1 MHMRI
6 LRFAALL
13 ALVGVMSGCAMVQLG
28 YRNLDTFTAYKADE
42 YFDLDPTQKY
52 EFRVRFERLHEW
64 HRSQQLPEYA
74 AFLTEAKSR
83 LQKTPTREDIIWF
96 TEGLKSRYRT
106 ICRRI
111 TPDAAAILATLK
123 PEQLVPLQKQWDD
136 DNRRF
141 VRLHRLRAGM
151 DERKRARAERA
162 LDEIKKW
169 TSTLTA
175 EQERR
180 ITDLSDQMPSIADL
194 RLQDRIRR
202 QKEFRQLLDSRTS
215 RDFPA
220 QLERFLVDW
229 ESGRTPEYERT
240 LTEWWN
246 KRIDY
251 FISVYQIL
259 TPQQRIDVAR
269 RLQDY
274 IDDFMALSER
284 SRSAA
289 Q

>member
-1 MHMRI
+1 MRI
-6 LRFAALL
+6 LRFATLL
-13 ALVGVMSGCAMVQLG
+13 VLIGLVSGCAMVQLG
-28 YRNLDTFTAYKADE
+28 YRNLDTWTAYKADE

-74 AFLTEAKSR
+74 GFFKEAKSR

-96 TEGLKSRYRT
+96 TEGLKARYRT

-111 TPDAAAILATLK
+111 TSDAAALLATLK
-123 PEQLVPLQKQWDD
+123 PEQFDALQKQWDD

-141 VRLHRLRAGM
+141 IRIHRLNAGPE
-151 DERKRARAERA
+151 ERKRARAERA
-162 LDEIKKW
+162 LDELKKW

-180 ITDLSDQMPSIADL
+180 ITALSDAMPSIAAL
-194 RLQDRIRR
+194 RHQDRIRR
-202 QKEFRQLLDSRTS
+202 QREFRQLLEARTS
-215 RDFPA
+215 SDFAP
-220 QLERFLVDW
+220 QLERYLLDW
-229 ESGRTPEYERT
+229 EGARTPEYERI
-240 LTEWWN
+240 LTEWWD

-259 TPQQRIDVAR
+259 TPQQRIDVAN
-269 RLQDY
+269 RLQGY
-274 IDDFMALSER
+274 IDDFTALSER
-284 SRSAA
+284 GGRAASR
-289 Q
+289 

>member
-1 MHMRI
+1 

-13 ALVGVMSGCAMVQLG
+13 ALIGVMSGCAMVQLG

-106 ICRRI
+106 ICRRV

-123 PEQLVPLQKQWDD
+123 PEQLVALQKQWDD

-169 TSTLTA
+169 TSTLTT

-229 ESGRTPEYERT
+229 ESGRMPEYERV
-240 LTEWWN
+240 LSEWWN

-251 FISVYQIL
+251 FISVHQIL

-289 Q
+289 R

>member
-1 MHMRI
+1 MRI

-13 ALVGVMSGCAMVQLG
+13 ALIGVMSGCAMVQLG
-28 YRNLDTFTAYKADE
+28 YRNLDTWTAYKADE

-96 TEGLKSRYRT
+96 TEGLKTRYRT
-106 ICRRI
+106 ICRRV

-123 PEQLVPLQKQWDD
+123 PEQFVALQKQWDD

-141 VRLHRLRAGM
+141 VRRHRLKAGM

-180 ITDLSDQMPSIADL
+180 ITDLSDQMPSIAEL

-215 RDFPA
+215 KDFPA

-229 ESGRTPEYERT
+229 ESARTPEYERA
-240 LTEWWN
+240 LSEWWN

-259 TPQQRIDVAR
+259 TPQQRVDVAR

-289 Q
+289 R